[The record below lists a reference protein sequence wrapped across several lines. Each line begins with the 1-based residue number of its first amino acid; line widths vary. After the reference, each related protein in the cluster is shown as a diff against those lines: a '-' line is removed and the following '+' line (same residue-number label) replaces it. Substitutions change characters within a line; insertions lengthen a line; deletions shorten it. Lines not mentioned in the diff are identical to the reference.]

1 MKNKLLTADVWT
13 RIRKLSQCRGRRY
26 VAVPFL
32 GVGARKQLAL
42 GRGDVLVVRFDAP
55 TVKAGATDPRE
66 ILHYLRKG
74 VSVHSI
80 ENLHAKVF
88 VLGRTAIIGSTNI
101 SRSSENTLVEAA
113 VETTDSGVV
122 GAARTFVNSLRGDIV
137 EPQFAKRMLKLYK
150 APRPPRKPPSAP
162 PPKQSILWAVP
173 LVQEDWED
181 EDYRQEKF
189 AKAEARKRLEKPRL
203 FGVEDFL
210 WYGGRFLDHVK
221 LGQRVM
227 MCTDV
232 GKRTMVTPPGR
243 VIAVRRYKHKRS
255 RRMIVCLA
263 IRQKLRRKELR
274 QFVKTLG
281 VNGKPLKKLT
291 SPLRIRNPL
300 LSYKIGTTWPTAENE
315 D

>member
-1 MKNKLLTADVWT
+1 M
-13 RIRKLSQCRGRRY
+13 
-26 VAVPFL
+26 
-32 GVGARKQLAL
+32 
-42 GRGDVLVVRFDAP
+42 
-55 TVKAGATDPRE
+55 
-66 ILHYLRKG
+66 
-74 VSVHSI
+74 
-80 ENLHAKVF
+80 
-88 VLGRTAIIGSTNI
+88 
-101 SRSSENTLVEAA
+101 
-113 VETTDSGVV
+113 
-122 GAARTFVNSLRGDIV
+122 
-137 EPQFAKRMLKLYK
+137 
-150 APRPPRKPPSAP
+150 PPPPP

-181 EDYRQEKF
+181 EDYRQAKF

-221 LGQRVM
+221 FGQRVM

-300 LSYKIGTTWPTAENE
+300 LSYKIGTTWPTAENG